1 MPLASESVSDHATGS
16 EVARRSSITPSANTR
31 GSRILI
37 ERRVIP
43 TNILANALRNSA
55 RAALLG
61 YSIRSGLLFLLRFL
75 KVARGRMSLV
85 TALRESFTGMDSG
98 RMAAFFAVFAFVWK
112 AAPAPPAMLLPPCG
126 PSISPKFF
134 RAATQFIF
142 VIAGSLNTLAKY
154 QSASYQH
161 SRMNAFISGG
171 LAGAIACLFEKRQ
184 WRIDMSQQLFVRGM
198 QAVFNS
204 LANNG
209 RFHFRHGNSLI
220 FALATA
226 QVMYGYVMR
235 PETIPPS
242 YYKFILTTG
251 PIPKPILEL
260 TRQQLA
266 NTVPLDPNA
275 LVAAVKTCKPTAHA
289 LECAKTIPAF
299 PDYMPCAFL
308 HPSVDAC
315 GAQASATFVKVMK
328 SILPVYA
335 ALNFVPMVVH
345 KTRELARKPQ
355 QLLLRGL
362 KNTAR
367 SSLFLGVYVATFM
380 V

>member
-112 AAPAPPAMLLPPCG
+112 
-126 PSISPKFF
+126 
-134 RAATQFIF
+134 
-142 VIAGSLNTLAKY
+142 GSLNTLAKY
-154 QSASYQH
+154 QSASHQH

-220 FALATA
+220 FA
-226 QVMYGYVMR
+226 
-235 PETIPPS
+235 
-242 YYKFILTTG
+242 
-251 PIPKPILEL
+251 
-260 TRQQLA
+260 
-266 NTVPLDPNA
+266 
-275 LVAAVKTCKPTAHA
+275 
-289 LECAKTIPAF
+289 
-299 PDYMPCAFL
+299 
-308 HPSVDAC
+308 
-315 GAQASATFVKVMK
+315 
-328 SILPVYA
+328 
-335 ALNFVPMVVH
+335 
-345 KTRELARKPQ
+345 
-355 QLLLRGL
+355 
-362 KNTAR
+362 
-367 SSLFLGVYVATFM
+367 
-380 V
+380 